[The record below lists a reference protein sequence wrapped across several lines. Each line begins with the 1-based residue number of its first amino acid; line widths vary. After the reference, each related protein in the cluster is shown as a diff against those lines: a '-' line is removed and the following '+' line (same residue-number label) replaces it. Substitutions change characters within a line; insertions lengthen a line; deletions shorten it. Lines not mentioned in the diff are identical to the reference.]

1 MWALQVTPFTPDSFP
16 CAPDAQGKLVT
27 ITFPCEQGNQLTC
40 STLCVFQVS
49 SVAQMKPHVQ
59 GYENKNVFVLF
70 SLFDFR
76 SSAPGIFSMTQ
87 HAAR

>member
-27 ITFPCEQGNQLTC
+27 ITFPYEQGNQLTC

-49 SVAQMKPHVQ
+49 SVAQMKPDVQ
-59 GYENKNVFVLF
+59 GCEKKIVFVLF
-70 SLFDFR
+70 SLFDFH
-76 SSAPGIFSMTQ
+76 SDAPGIVFMAQ